1 MCTNKL
7 YLFVISLSKCIKLN
21 NITDYFLSLFQD
33 LYEDVSYGVL
43 TPQTKIKVKV
53 NPSGV
58 VILRADV
65 RPTRALAQQFL
76 EARTPYDPYQ
86 QVFQVRRSSF
96 HKK

>member
-1 MCTNKL
+1 MS
-7 YLFVISLSKCIKLN
+7 YSVPRYSLNAIINLVLC
-21 NITDYFLSLFQD
+21 FQD

-96 HKK
+96 QKK

>member
-1 MCTNKL
+1 MQWT
-7 YLFVISLSKCIKLN
+7 LSYH
-21 NITDYFLSLFQD
+21 TFLHFQD

-65 RPTRALAQQFL
+65 RPSRQFAQQYV
-76 EARTPYDPYQ
+76 EGRTPYDPYQ

-96 HKK
+96 QKK